1 MGIRELA
8 IQALD
13 GLSKALKPAVIPEP
27 QKLAPEAPKEGP
39 TALLWDPFAL
49 LETLGYRERYSMV
62 SYDALQKLAF
72 KVPVFPAI
80 LQIRRKQVLLFSRPQ
95 HDENESGYKI
105 RMRDKDKTPAKKE
118 RMECR
123 DIEEWISHTGS
134 TQALIKDG
142 FDTFLEKYIWD
153 SLVFDQACHPAGTLI
168 ETECGRQIAI
178 EDVNPELMVRS
189 HSGHMRRVLSIKRR
203 TYTGEMIRI
212 WSGGQVVEATAGHP
226 FLAVTDRWFRLTPS
240 RSKGITPDW
249 VAAKDLRDEHYLV
262 YPKPKIEERDI
273 SFDIFTGDE
282 RFYSTVPYAAV
293 AQRASVHPQTARA
306 ILCGWYQKRGPAVDA
321 VMTAAEEL
329 GWSRVQASHPKDVRV
344 DEGFAQLCGLY
355 AAEGSTGDRCVR
367 FDFHEDEQEL
377 HDVTIEQLQAM
388 GVGVTLVRATDKHSV
403 TIIGN
408 SVDLAKWFGEQF
420 GCGCA
425 NKHIPEWMMECR
437 APIRAAFIGGYLAG
451 DANLRASSATIR
463 TRSLALF
470 GGIRVILAS
479 LGSYLRYANQPER
492 YYCCKQYERHNREM
506 HTGSLSG
513 CAMEAVAGFT
523 GLFRYETPNRPR
535 AAFIQDDE
543 FYYIK
548 ISGVS
553 RTEVEDLQV
562 YNLEVED
569 DHSFV
574 ANGFVSHNCFEVV
587 ENRKGEPADFY
598 AVDGA
603 SIRIVDHP
611 WDNDLQRS
619 DDQVRYVQ
627 VHDASVVKEFTPR
640 QLCFGVRNPRTDLRC
655 NGYGISEL
663 ELGIKMATSMIFGF
677 DYNSAYF
684 TQGTVAKGM
693 LNLPQIPDGRLRI
706 FAEQWHLVV
715 SGIANAWRTPIT
727 NFPDAKWIDLQK
739 SNRDMEFGE
748 WINFLIKLFCALAL
762 IDPTEI
768 NFLFGNTGQSQQM
781 FQSGPEQRV
790 KHSKDKG
797 LRPLL
802 MHIERM
808 LNRYVIWRINPE
820 LEFVFTGLDPKEA
833 KEEVD
838 IQKQQTTYLMTV
850 DEMRKRND
858 LPPLED
864 GKGECILD
872 ATWNQ
877 FVQAKAQ
884 AKQQEKMMQQQG
896 GQPGQPGQP
905 EGGGGKGEGEEEEQP
920 EMGQEDWEKMFNEA
934 SKGGAGGGLK
944 KAHVTERITGDVVEY
959 EIEV

>member
-1 MGIRELA
+1 
-8 IQALD
+8 
-13 GLSKALKPAVIPEP
+13 
-27 QKLAPEAPKEGP
+27 
-39 TALLWDPFAL
+39 
-49 LETLGYRERYSMV
+49 
-62 SYDALQKLAF
+62 
-72 KVPVFPAI
+72 
-80 LQIRRKQVLLFSRPQ
+80 
-95 HDENESGYKI
+95 
-105 RMRDKDKTPAKKE
+105 
-118 RMECR
+118 
-123 DIEEWISHTGS
+123 
-134 TQALIKDG
+134 
-142 FDTFLEKYIWD
+142 
-153 SLVFDQACHPAGTLI
+153 
-168 ETECGRQIAI
+168 
-178 EDVNPELMVRS
+178 
-189 HSGHMRRVLSIKRR
+189 
-203 TYTGEMIRI
+203 
-212 WSGGQVVEATAGHP
+212 
-226 FLAVTDRWFRLTPS
+226 
-240 RSKGITPDW
+240 
-249 VAAKDLRDEHYLV
+249 
-262 YPKPKIEERDI
+262 
-273 SFDIFTGDE
+273 
-282 RFYSTVPYAAV
+282 
-293 AQRASVHPQTARA
+293 
-306 ILCGWYQKRGPAVDA
+306 
-321 VMTAAEEL
+321 
-329 GWSRVQASHPKDVRV
+329 
-344 DEGFAQLCGLY
+344 
-355 AAEGSTGDRCVR
+355 
-367 FDFHEDEQEL
+367 
-377 HDVTIEQLQAM
+377 
-388 GVGVTLVRATDKHSV
+388 
-403 TIIGN
+403 
-408 SVDLAKWFGEQF
+408 
-420 GCGCA
+420 
-425 NKHIPEWMMECR
+425 
-437 APIRAAFIGGYLAG
+437 
-451 DANLRASSATIR
+451 
-463 TRSLALF
+463 
-470 GGIRVILAS
+470 
-479 LGSYLRYANQPER
+479 
-492 YYCCKQYERHNREM
+492 
-506 HTGSLSG
+506 
-513 CAMEAVAGFT
+513 MEAVAGFT